1 MALYAITDKV
11 IRGTPTAAAA
21 AVETYLETVTNTKS
35 VYFVNVVGD
44 QNYVTY
50 IILHEA

>member
-11 IRGTPTAAAA
+11 IRGTPTAAAL
-21 AVETYLETVTNTKS
+21 AVEIYLQTIVNTKTL
-35 VYFVNVVGD
+35 YFFNVVGD
-44 QNYVTY
+44 QNFVTY

>member
-21 AVETYLETVTNTKS
+21 EAETYLQTIDNTKTLY
-35 VYFVNVVGD
+35 YFGVVGD
-44 QNYVTY
+44 SNFVTY

>member
-11 IRGTPTAAAA
+11 IRGTPTAAGA
-21 AVETYLETVTNTKS
+21 AVEAYLETVDNTKT
-35 VYFVNVVGD
+35 VYFVNLVGD
-44 QNYVTY
+44 QNFVTY